1 MFHGGEEL
9 CPIQK
14 TSLIDARAP
23 NPKWNE
29 YLQFDIAVVNLPRM
43 ARLCISVVGYNTRKN
58 KNRRGVRKKTRFY
71 IDFESL
77 L

>member
-9 CPIQK
+9 CQTQK
-14 TSLIDARAP
+14 TSLIDAKAP

-43 ARLCISVVGYNTRKN
+43 ARLCISVVGYNTK
-58 KNRRGVRKKTRFY
+58 KNRNRRVSKKNEHLSKLNFV
-71 IDFESL
+71 
-77 L
+77 